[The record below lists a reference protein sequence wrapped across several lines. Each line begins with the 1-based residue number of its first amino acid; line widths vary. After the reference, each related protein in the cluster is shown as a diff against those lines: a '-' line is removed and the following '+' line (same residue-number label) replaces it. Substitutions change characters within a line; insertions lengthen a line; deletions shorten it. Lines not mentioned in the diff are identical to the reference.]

1 MAAMRGICVTAL
13 VPLVLACALAGVS
26 PGWAVAQDSTP
37 VAETQ
42 PADSQP
48 AKVSLLRAEIYMER
62 TLLTPAQPAWARF
75 TLSNPTDEPI
85 EIPAIRGAD
94 GAGPISLPLALVL
107 GDASQPALHITLDA
121 RTDSIKPTIAP
132 PAPDGTMLLAPR
144 GSIGTQ
150 LDLRTLSRDAIYT
163 GKFKLEWRPPI
174 GKGPVATIEFA
185 IETRKK
191 VVIRTDFGS
200 MTFNL
205 MYDKAPRNVENF
217 LELVRDKFYDQ
228 KSFHRLMPGFILQ
241 GGSPDGRGLGQRAD
255 GKTVPAEIHDG
266 KFERGTL
273 AMALKNLPNG
283 ALDPASAS
291 CQFFIALDRVPSLD
305 GKYTIIGQA
314 ADEASLR
321 TLDAIA
327 AQPVNE
333 NGRPLQPI
341 SISFITLMNAEE
353 IGAKRLEL
361 IKQP

>member
-1 MAAMRGICVTAL
+1 MRRVRVAAL
-13 VPLVLACALAGVS
+13 VPLILACALLGVS
-26 PGWAVAQDSTP
+26 PERAVAQDSP
-37 VAETQ
+37 PIADTQ

-48 AKVSLLRAEIYMER
+48 SKASLLRAEIHMER
-62 TLLTPAQPAWARF
+62 TLLTPAQPAWVRF
-75 TLSNPTDEPI
+75 ILSNPTDEPI
-85 EIPAIRGAD
+85 EIPAIRGTD

-107 GDASQPALHITLDA
+107 GDASQPALRITLEA
-121 RTDSIKPTIAP
+121 RTDPIKPTVAP
-132 PAPDGTMLLAPR
+132 PALDGTMLLAPR
-144 GSIGTQ
+144 GSIGTE
-150 LDLRTLSRDAIYT
+150 LDLRTLTRDARYT

-174 GKGPVATIEFA
+174 GKGLVATIDFA

-191 VVIRTDFGS
+191 VVIRTDYGS
-200 MTFNL
+200 MVFNL
-205 MYDKAPRNVENF
+205 MYDKAPHNVENF

-241 GGSPDGRGLGQRAD
+241 GGSPEGQGVGQRPD
-255 GKTVPAEIHDG
+255 GKTVAAEIHDT

-283 ALDPASAS
+283 AVDLNSAS
-291 CQFFIALDRVPSLD
+291 CQFFITLDRVPALD

-321 TLDAIA
+321 ALDAIA
-327 AQPVNE
+327 GQPVNE
-333 NGRPLQPI
+333 HGRPLQPI
-341 SISFITLMNAEE
+341 GISFITLLEAEE